1 MRLRAKS
8 TVVVSG
14 AFLLL
19 LSPTALFAHP
29 MQGVGDFYA
38 GMLHPLTAIEWA
50 LPMVALSFLA
60 GQQGREVSLSV
71 LAVFPA
77 ALAAGAIAG
86 YLSPVTVP
94 TEIATV
100 GLMALL
106 GLLVAWAGS
115 IPLKVSVAL
124 AALVGFAV
132 GFANG
137 SDLTPATSV
146 WRFIPGLSLVGLM
159 LITYGVGLIRWLK
172 APWTKIGI
180 RVLGSWIAA
189 VGILILGL
197 RH

>member
-1 MRLRAKS
+1 MRLGAKP
-8 TVVVSG
+8 TVAISG

-19 LSPTALFAHP
+19 LSPTALFAHA
-29 MQGVGDFYA
+29 MQGVGDFYS

-60 GQQGREVSLSV
+60 GQQGREVALSV
-71 LAVFPA
+71 MAVFPA

-86 YLSPVTVP
+86 YAFPLATLSEAPTV
-94 TEIATV
+94 A
-100 GLMALL
+100 LMALL
-106 GLLVAWAGS
+106 GLLVAWAAKMPS
-115 IPLKVSVAL
+115 KLPIAL

-137 SDLTPATSV
+137 SDLTPATSAR
-146 WRFIPGLSLVGLM
+146 RFILGLAFVGLL
-159 LITYGVGLIRWLK
+159 LITYGVGLVRWLK
-172 APWTKIGI
+172 APWAKIGI
-180 RVLGSWIAA
+180 RVVGSWIAA